1 MPDLALTTR
10 SADLR
15 YDRQVRAFGTQL
27 QDGLARLTVAVVGVG
42 GVGSLIVQGLAH
54 LGAGRLLL
62 LDPDTVEPSN
72 LNRLVGA
79 TPADAA
85 GGVDKVDVAARAVT
99 ASNPA
104 TAVYPVRGS
113 VTEATAWSQLRAADV
128 IVGAVDGHAARWALN
143 RLAVQYARCYLDVGV
158 DLRSAD
164 DGAGRRLE
172 AGGHIAVVRPH
183 GPCLLCLSGYD
194 PAQVGV
200 ELDPALAAARRSAG
214 YLADDPDTPTPSVVF
229 LNQIL
234 AGHALA
240 ELVNLLTPWRLPLA
254 YLLVDL
260 VGSSTSV
267 FAAERNDDCP
277 ACGPYSPRAL
287 CDAAGP
293 PEFPATATALPS
305 STGDAEP
312 TRDFAAPSGADARF
326 ESGSTPS

>member
-1 MPDLALTTR
+1 VSEPALTAH

-15 YDRQVRAFGTQL
+15 YDRQVRAFGPQL
-27 QDGLARLTVAVVGVG
+27 QDDLARLTIAVVGVG

-54 LGAGRLLL
+54 LGASRLLL
-62 LDPDTVEPSN
+62 VDPDTVEPSN

-85 GGVDKVDVAARAVT
+85 DGVGKVDVAARAFT
-99 ASNPA
+99 ATNPA
-104 TAVYPVRGS
+104 TAVHPVRGS

-158 DLRSAD
+158 DLRPAD
-164 DGAGRRLE
+164 DRANARAGRRLE
-172 AGGHIAVVRPH
+172 AGGHVAVVRPH

-214 YLADDPDTPTPSVVF
+214 YRADDPDAPTPSVLF

-240 ELVNLLTPWRLPLA
+240 ELVNLLTPWRPPLA

-267 FAAERNDDCP
+267 LAAERNDDCP
-277 ACGPYSPRAL
+277 ACGPCSPRAL
-287 CDAAGP
+287 SDAAGP
-293 PEFPATATALPS
+293 PAFPATGTTLP
-305 STGDAEP
+305 
-312 TRDFAAPSGADARF
+312 RAD
-326 ESGSTPS
+326 STPAI